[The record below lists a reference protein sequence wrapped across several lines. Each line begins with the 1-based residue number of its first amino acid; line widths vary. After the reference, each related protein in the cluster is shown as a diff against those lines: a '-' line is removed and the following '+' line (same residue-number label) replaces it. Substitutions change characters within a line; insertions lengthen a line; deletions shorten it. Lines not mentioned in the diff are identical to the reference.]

1 MDLNKIKDFE
11 FKETLKGQYDKIVE
25 EINEFYVECVRC
37 DKKKQIEEG
46 LDVIT
51 AMWNYLIKVG
61 ITESD
66 FLMHIEKLRRYQNT
80 KYKRDGE

>member
-11 FKETLKGQYDKIVE
+11 FKETVKGQYDKIIE

-37 DKKKQIEEG
+37 DKKRQIEEG

-51 AMWNYLIKVG
+51 AMWNYLIKIG

-66 FLMHIEKLRRYQNT
+66 FSEHIEKLL
-80 KYKRDGE
+80 KYSEKKYEVK